1 MCLTEKVLRIY
12 FEQNQLCI
20 QVWRFTIGKFNRDVL
35 VSNMKKK
42 KSNSR
47 NFTNYTN
54 RTSCQNCTK
63 RASNKATT
71 LNTQSKTNPAAASNA
86 QITATSRN
94 YTKCVNFI
102 NHANHRKNTYYI
114 AHSSICTFY
123 KIYHNRAM
131 CINFINHTNYGFA
144 WAQYTN
150 NTTKAR
156 IDFSKSEILNTVISL
171 ESSGVFTCTKL
182 YESSFKYPIYWYNF

>member
-1 MCLTEKVLRIY
+1 MCLREKVLRIY
-12 FEQNQLCI
+12 FEQNQFCI
-20 QVWRFTIGKFNRDVL
+20 QVWRFMIGKFNRDVL
-35 VSNMKKK
+35 VKKL
-42 KSNSR
+42 SQIHGISR
-47 NFTNYTN
+47 TTPIAQAAKTAPKGHQI
-54 RTSCQNCTK
+54 RQQHQIRKAQQIQQQLQMPKLPQHQETTPS
-63 RASNKATT
+63 ASISLIMPTT
-71 LNTQSKTNPAAASNA
+71 AKTLTISH
-86 QITATSRN
+86 TG
-94 YTKCVNFI
+94 
-102 NHANHRKNTYYI
+102 
-114 AHSSICTFY
+114 SSICTFY

-156 IDFSKSEILNTVISL
+156 IDFSKSEILNAVISL